1 MARRDDAIPGT
12 AMSRKTVLVA
22 RLSALGDVAISIPL
36 IHEVCRA
43 CSDIR
48 FIFLT
53 KPGMTGLF
61 VNAPVNLSVLPVDF
75 SQYRGA
81 AGLWRLASRL
91 RKEYGISIFVDLH
104 DVLRTKL
111 LRIF

>member
-53 KPGMTGLF
+53 KPG
-61 VNAPVNLSVLPVDF
+61 
-75 SQYRGA
+75 
-81 AGLWRLASRL
+81 
-91 RKEYGISIFVDLH
+91 
-104 DVLRTKL
+104 
-111 LRIF
+111 

>member
-1 MARRDDAIPGT
+1 
-12 AMSRKTVLVA
+12 
-22 RLSALGDVAISIPL
+22 
-36 IHEVCRA
+36 
-43 CSDIR
+43 
-48 FIFLT
+48 
-53 KPGMTGLF
+53 MTGLF